1 MIAQGKIK
9 VKELVEF
16 KKKILA
22 VSFVMMLVMLCIS
35 PIFAKSKGNDLEN
48 EKAFSYQVRAR
59 GFEDEAIYYTYNNP
73 YYYYNSSDFPSSI
86 SITERKGNALYSGT
100 LRYTGHHQCNGS
112 SCVGEYAG
120 VLYFSR
126 FIEFK

>member
-1 MIAQGKIK
+1 MISYNKVK
-9 VKELVEF
+9 VKEMVKL

-22 VSFVMMLVMLCIS
+22 VSFVMMLVMLCTS
-35 PIFAKSKGNDLEN
+35 PIFAKSKENDLGN
-48 EKAFSYQVRAR
+48 EKAFSYQVMAR

-73 YYYYNSSDFPSSI
+73 YYYYNNSSDFPSSI
-86 SITERKGNALYSGT
+86 SITERRGNALYSGT
-100 LRYTGHHQCNGS
+100 LKYTGHHQCNGS

-126 FIEFK
+126 FI

>member
-1 MIAQGKIK
+1 MISYNKVK
-9 VKELVEF
+9 VKEMVKL

-22 VSFVMMLVMLCIS
+22 VSFVMMLVMLCTS
-35 PIFAKSKGNDLEN
+35 PIFAKSKENDLGN

-73 YYYYNSSDFPSSI
+73 YYYYNNSSDFPSSI
-86 SITERKGNALYSGT
+86 SITERRGNALYSGT
-100 LRYTGHHQCNGS
+100 LKYTGHHQCNGS

-120 VLYFSR
+120 VLYFAR
-126 FIEFK
+126 FI

>member
-1 MIAQGKIK
+1 MISYNKVK
-9 VKELVEF
+9 VKEMVKL

-22 VSFVMMLVMLCIS
+22 VSFVMMLVMLCTS
-35 PIFAKSKGNDLEN
+35 PIFAKSEENDLGN

-73 YYYYNSSDFPSSI
+73 YYYYNNSSDFPSSI
-86 SITERKGNALYSGT
+86 SITERRGNALYSGT
-100 LRYTGHHQCNGS
+100 LKYTGHHQCNGS

-120 VLYFSR
+120 VLYFAR
-126 FIEFK
+126 FI

>member
-1 MIAQGKIK
+1 M
-9 VKELVEF
+9 

-35 PIFAKSKGNDLEN
+35 PIFAKSKENDLEN

-73 YYYYNSSDFPSSI
+73 YYYNNSSDFPSSI
-86 SITERKGNALYSGT
+86 SIFVNNIY
-100 LRYTGHHQCNGS
+100 
-112 SCVGEYAG
+112 
-120 VLYFSR
+120 
-126 FIEFK
+126 

>member
-1 MIAQGKIK
+1 MISYNKVK
-9 VKELVEF
+9 VKEMVKL

-22 VSFVMMLVMLCIS
+22 VSFVMMLLMLCTS
-35 PIFAKSKGNDLEN
+35 PIFAKSKENDLGN

-73 YYYYNSSDFPSSI
+73 YYYYNNSSDFPSSI
-86 SITERKGNALYSGT
+86 SITERRGNALYSGT
-100 LRYTGHHQCNGS
+100 LKYTGHHQCNGS

-126 FIEFK
+126 FI

>member
-1 MIAQGKIK
+1 MISYNK
-9 VKELVEF
+9 VKVKKMVKL

-22 VSFVMMLVMLCIS
+22 VSFVMMLVMLCTS
-35 PIFAKSKGNDLEN
+35 PIFAKSKENDLGN

-73 YYYYNSSDFPSSI
+73 YYYYNNSSDFPSSI
-86 SITERKGNALYSGT
+86 SITERRGNALYSGT
-100 LRYTGHHQCNGS
+100 LKYTGHHQCNGS

-120 VLYFSR
+120 VLYFAR
-126 FIEFK
+126 FI

>member
-1 MIAQGKIK
+1 MILHNKVK
-9 VKELVEF
+9 VKELVKL

-35 PIFAKSKGNDLEN
+35 PIFAKSKENDLEN

-59 GFEDEAIYYTYNNP
+59 GFEDEAIYYTYNNL
-73 YYYYNSSDFPSSI
+73 YYYYNNSSDFPSSI
-86 SITERKGNALYSGT
+86 SITERRGNALYSGT
-100 LRYTGHHQCNGS
+100 LKYTGHHQCNGS

-120 VLYFSR
+120 VLYFAR
-126 FIEFK
+126 FI

>member
-1 MIAQGKIK
+1 M
-9 VKELVEF
+9 

-35 PIFAKSKGNDLEN
+35 PIFAKSKENDLEN

-73 YYYYNSSDFPSSI
+73 YYYYNNSSDFPSSI
-86 SITERKGNALYSGT
+86 SITERRGNALYSGT
-100 LRYTGHHQCNGS
+100 LKYTGHHQCNGS

-126 FIEFK
+126 FI